1 MADFFG
7 GVVKGFGPA
16 YDTASARRI
25 RAEERAEDRKYA
37 DDIRDKQWKRQVEER
52 MKLWRRED
60 AQLRIQRE
68 QALQDRADAL
78 AAGNAAKAQEAEA
91 IIQSLDREIREKVQP
106 QPPPLLGGPAMGKP
120 GALSIAN
127 QEWPEQDGYP
137 HPFEGSPDM
146 MESIRQALSEE
157 KGEVSDAA
165 ILGAAVKGQRMQ
177 TLAEDLKKED
187 QKHEIK
193 GKRAFEYLKDIKTA
207 DSPPHNFLSK
217 FDAGRE
223 WIDAVMNMELE
234 EGGRKPRISVPTAIQ
249 FADMIKASVSEFS
262 KTPTKAK
269 PKAPIGDV
277 VDEII
282 QMQGQLGDRVP
293 TQTREALAIMG
304 QGPLRRLHGGLT
316 DRLAVRKREREIE
329 DYKEKGT
336 GLTGSTR
343 GYKAAAEAGVK
354 YSELEEQISAQIKEG
369 EEPDPKLLREMKSS
383 MAHVMAFYS
392 YPGRLVPSHLED
404 LVRGAGRIPNNTI
417 LTDMALSH
425 EMSMYA
431 QSLGKDVSHLIKEY
445 GKKNLTKF
453 IGPIQ
458 APLSELVTTFGIDA
472 NHPDRFIVNRL
483 RQKYGDMAN
492 YKLFLQS
499 GKAVTEQEY
508 NRLKAVVG
516 NPEREDFLDKL
527 LGYAHLEKE
536 RTQRKFKAY
545 TDAGLRFNPDL
556 EKGILGGVATQGQEG
571 LSSAEEAQLKKYRD
585 AKAAG
590 LLGEEDELKYR
601 ELLLK
606 ILRK

>member
-1 MADFFG
+1 MADFWG
-7 GVVKGFGPA
+7 GVAKGFGPSYESA
-16 YDTASARRI
+16 LARRE
-25 RAEERAEDRKYA
+25 REEKEEKADKARKA
-37 DDIRDKQWKRQVEER
+37 
-52 MKLWRRED
+52 
-60 AQLRIQRE
+60 A
-68 QALQDRADAL
+68 AAL
-78 AAGNAAKAQEAEA
+78 AARIRNEDLALAREKYDIEQDQKREARSLADIKYQDQQTRLDQKDEEARQVVARAKEERLRGLRNKIAATGIPQQQEAFK
-91 IIQSLDREIREKVQP
+91 IR
-106 QPPPLLGGPAMGKP
+106 GGFPMEGLEP
-120 GALSIAN
+120 GVGARTLAPT
-127 QEWPEQDGYP
+127 PEQ
-137 HPFEGSPDM
+137 S
-146 MESIRQALSEE
+146 QALSEDE
-157 KGEVSDAA
+157 LGVIGARSTALQEEMNKIAA
-165 ILGAAVKGQRMQ
+165 DKRVKAAKLDP
-177 TLAEDLKKED
+177 TF
-187 QKHEIK
+187 KHP
-193 GKRAFEYLKDIKTA
+193 A
-207 DSPPHNFLSK
+207 
-217 FDAGRE
+217 
-223 WIDAVMNMELE
+223 
-234 EGGRKPRISVPTAIQ
+234 
-249 FADMIKASVSEFS
+249 
-262 KTPTKAK
+262 TPKS
-269 PKAPIGDV
+269 PIGDV

-571 LSSAEEAQLKKYRD
+571 LSSAEEAQLKKYQD